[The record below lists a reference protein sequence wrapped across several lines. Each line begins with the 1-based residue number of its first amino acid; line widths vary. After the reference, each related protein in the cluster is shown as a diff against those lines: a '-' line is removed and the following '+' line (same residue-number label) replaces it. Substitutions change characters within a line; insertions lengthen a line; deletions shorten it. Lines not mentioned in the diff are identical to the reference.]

1 MRVTQFV
8 LLAMS
13 LCVGCSGM
21 SYNSSPPPPLEQ
33 VSEIRYVMGT
43 LLDITIF
50 ASSPSKGR
58 EILNDTFAIAE
69 RLDSVLSTWKPE
81 SPVSVFNRDTSTGL
95 RPVDPDLFA
104 LVVRSQELSDKTDHA
119 FTIGVRP
126 LVEMWEA
133 AAKTGVPPSP
143 STIARVK
150 TLISPSNINTS
161 PPSNLGKMYP
171 AVMIETGGIGKGY
184 AVDAMSTYLKS
195 RGVRHAFINF
205 GRSSIAAIGTPPGA
219 TGWRMELAL
228 SEGSSDGSVEL
239 RDETLSVSRARGTP
253 FVINGIAYAH
263 IFDPRTG
270 MPVKTSRG
278 AAVRGPSATDGEAF
292 VKYLIIRG
300 SPSAPVAPTWG
311 GVDWIVRNGNSVER
325 TAGFALSDNQ
335 TTLISQVPQRAR

>member
-1 MRVTQFV
+1 MRITQFF
-8 LLAMS
+8 LLAMG

-21 SYNSSPPPPLEQ
+21 SHNSSPPAALEQ

-50 ASSPSKGR
+50 VPSPSEGR

-69 RLDSVLSTWKPE
+69 RLNSVLSTWKPE
-81 SPVSVFNRDTSTGL
+81 SPVIVFNRDTSTGL

-104 LVVRSQELSDKTDHA
+104 LVARSQELSDKTDHA

-143 STIARVK
+143 SAIARVK

-161 PPSNLGKMYP
+161 PPSNLGKSYP

-184 AVDAMSTYLKS
+184 AVDAMSTFLKS

-219 TGWRMELAL
+219 KGWRMELAL

-253 FVINGIAYAH
+253 FVINGTAYAH
-263 IFDPRTG
+263 IFDPRTA

-292 VKYLIIRG
+292 VKYLVIRG
-300 SPSAPVAPTWG
+300 APSTRILRQWGDVGWMVKNGDRVESSKGFDSGHAQSGGPV
-311 GVDWIVRNGNSVER
+311 S
-325 TAGFALSDNQ
+325 
-335 TTLISQVPQRAR
+335 

>member
-1 MRVTQFV
+1 
-8 LLAMS
+8 MS
-13 LCVGCSGM
+13 HD
-21 SYNSSPPPPLEQ
+21 SSPPPALEQ

-50 ASSPSKGR
+50 APSQRDGR
-58 EILNDTFAIAE
+58 EILNDTFTIAE
-69 RLDSVLSTWKPE
+69 RLDSVLSTWKSE

-133 AAKTGVPPSP
+133 AAKTGVTPSP
-143 STIARVK
+143 SAIARVK

-161 PPSNLGKMYP
+161 PPSTLGKRYP
-171 AVMIETGGIGKGY
+171 AVRIETGGIGKGY
-184 AVDAMSTYLKS
+184 AVDSMSTYLKS

-219 TGWRMELAL
+219 PGWRMELAL
-228 SEGSSDGSVEL
+228 SEGSSDGPVEL

-292 VKYLIIRG
+292 VKYLVIRG
-300 SPSAPVAPTWG
+300 APSSRILRQWGDVGWMVKNGETIVGSKGFDIVRDQSEGPVSLCPVASAKG
-311 GVDWIVRNGNSVER
+311 C
-325 TAGFALSDNQ
+325 
-335 TTLISQVPQRAR
+335 